1 MNIVQTPKN
10 AAREDFH
17 EFGVSFEFFPPK
29 TEKMEASL
37 WAAIEKLRP
46 LRPRFVSVTY
56 GAGGSTRE
64 RTHATIARILR
75 ETPLA
80 PAAHLTCVG
89 ASRAEVDAVITAY
102 RDLGVHRIVALRGD
116 PPAGAGT
123 KFEAHPQGYHGSPEL
138 VAGIR
143 EIGGF
148 DVSVACYPEKHPD
161 GPSIDS
167 DIEILRRKVDAGAI
181 EAITQF
187 FFENDTFERYVERV
201 RRAGIRVPVVPGI
214 LPIHSFTQM
223 VTFAGKAGASVP
235 ALLRARFEAV
245 PETDADGR
253 RKLAAEI
260 AAAQVTDLIAR
271 GYHRIHIYT
280 LNRAEL
286 TLAVYDALG
295 IKPIGGHA
303 EAAQ

>member
-1 MNIVQTPKN
+1 V
-10 AAREDFH
+10 ARTTSAGQDISF
-17 EFGVSFEFFPPK
+17 SFEFFPPK
-29 TEKMEASL
+29 TDAMEETL
-37 WAAIEKLRP
+37 WRSIERLAP
-46 LRPRFVSVTY
+46 LVPDFVSVTY

-89 ASRAEVDAVITAY
+89 ASRAEVDAVIRTY

-123 KFEAHPQGYHGSPEL
+123 KFEAHPEGYHGSPEL

-148 DVSVACYPEKHPD
+148 DVSVACYPEKHPQS
-161 GPSIDS
+161 PSIDS
-167 DIEILRRKVDAGAI
+167 DLAILRRKVEAGAI

-201 RRAGIRVPVVPGI
+201 RRAGINVPVVPGI

-235 ALLRARFEAV
+235 AWLRARFEAI
-245 PETDADGR
+245 PETDTNGR
-253 RKLAAEI
+253 RQLAAEI
-260 AAAQVTDLIAR
+260 AADQVTDLIAR

-295 IKPIGGHA
+295 IKPVAGHA